1 MDNEKYTLDYFRKNN
16 VGYMLFNIKYDINH
30 IALPFI
36 YSDYFDTTTQSF
48 LSYLKHLE
56 NMDNNPRCNIAEL
69 LQAFTNYFAAF
80 EQFVST
86 LYEILFFYKQQSTIP
101 SEQESLKLFRQDYN
115 KTLQSIFKLIDPDAR
130 PEYYR
135 TGLQNKI
142 KELEDARNYILHGN
156 IGRIKTEKTKLPQA
170 PLTINFEDIMEEL
183 DIIIN
188 FINFFRYVIPHC
200 DLMPNIRIFADNTVY
215 YKRLDEYFYNYLH
228 HYFIKILEKH
238 NLSPTKEYHLLPP
251 RVAPESSNIA
261 KEAFVTI
268 YYLTPEDYVNIP
280 MNKEKTNYFSQVID
294 EKLSKEER
302 ERTKGKFQLP
312 NFAV

>member
-1 MDNEKYTLDYFRKNN
+1 
-16 VGYMLFNIKYDINH
+16 
-30 IALPFI
+30 
-36 YSDYFDTTTQSF
+36 
-48 LSYLKHLE
+48 
-56 NMDNNPRCNIAEL
+56 
-69 LQAFTNYFAAF
+69 
-80 EQFVST
+80 
-86 LYEILFFYKQQSTIP
+86 
-101 SEQESLKLFRQDYN
+101 
-115 KTLQSIFKLIDPDAR
+115 
-130 PEYYR
+130 
-135 TGLQNKI
+135 
-142 KELEDARNYILHGN
+142 
-156 IGRIKTEKTKLPQA
+156 
-170 PLTINFEDIMEEL
+170 
-183 DIIIN
+183 
-188 FINFFRYVIPHC
+188 
-200 DLMPNIRIFADNTVY
+200 MPNIRIFADNTVY

-238 NLSPTKEYHLLPP
+238 NLSPTKEYHLLTP

>member
-1 MDNEKYTLDYFRKNN
+1 
-16 VGYMLFNIKYDINH
+16 MLFNIKYDTNH

-56 NMDNNPRCNIAEL
+56 NMDNNPRCYIAEL
-69 LQAFTNYFAAF
+69 LQVFTNYFAAF
-80 EQFVST
+80 EQFIST

-135 TGLQNKI
+135 IGLQNKI

-200 DLMPNIRIFADNTVY
+200 DLMPNIRIFADSTVY
-215 YKRLDEYFYNYLH
+215 YKRLDEYFYKYLH

-238 NLSPTKEYHLLPP
+238 NLSPTKEYHLPP
-251 RVAPESSNIA
+251 QE
-261 KEAFVTI
+261 
-268 YYLTPEDYVNIP
+268 
-280 MNKEKTNYFSQVID
+280 
-294 EKLSKEER
+294 
-302 ERTKGKFQLP
+302 
-312 NFAV
+312 